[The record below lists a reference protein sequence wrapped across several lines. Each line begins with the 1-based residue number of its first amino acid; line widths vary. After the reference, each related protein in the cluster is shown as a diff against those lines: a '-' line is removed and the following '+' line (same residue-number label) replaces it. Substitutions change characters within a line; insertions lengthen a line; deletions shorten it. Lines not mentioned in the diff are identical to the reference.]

1 MQEAIRFLSNL
12 FDIPRDV
19 AVKLLGSLL
28 VILLLWFLRFLVL
41 RIVRRRSDSP
51 VIHYKWKKNSV
62 YATVLIG
69 ILIIGRIWFEAFQS
83 LATFFGLLSAGL
95 AVALRDPI
103 TDLAAWLFIIWRR
116 PFEIGD
122 RIEIG
127 DNRGDVIDQRVFKF
141 TINEI
146 GKWVDADQS
155 TGRIIH
161 VPNHS
166 VFTDPVINYNSRQ
179 FRFIWH
185 EIPVLIT
192 FESDWKTTKSLLLD
206 IAKKR
211 CSEVVEEAQRQLRL
225 ASREFMIH
233 YNVLT
238 PTVYTDV
245 QDSGVRLTLR
255 YLTDPR
261 KRRGMQE
268 TIWEDIL
275 SAFKEYD
282 NIDLAYPTTRMY
294 QNWREGKPGTKPEGS

>member
-19 AVKLLGSLL
+19 SIKLLGSLL
-28 VILLLWFLRFLVL
+28 IILLLWLVRFLVL

-51 VIHYKWKKNSV
+51 IIHYKWKKNSV
-62 YATVLIG
+62 YAAVLIG
-69 ILIIGRIWFEAFQS
+69 VLIIGRIWFEAFQS

-103 TDLAAWLFIIWRR
+103 TDLAAWFFIIWRK
-116 PFEIGD
+116 PFGIGD
-122 RIEIG
+122 RVEIG
-127 DNRGDVIDQRVFKF
+127 ENRGDVIDQRVFKF

-161 VPNHS
+161 VPNHQ
-166 VFTDPVINYNSRQ
+166 VFTNPVINYNSRQ

-192 FESDWKTTKSLLLD
+192 FESDWKTAKSLLLD
-206 IAKKR
+206 ITRKR

-275 SAFKEYD
+275 TAFKEYD

-294 QNWREGKPGTKPEGS
+294 QNWREGKPGTKPEES

>member
-19 AVKLLGSLL
+19 SIKLLGSLL
-28 VILLLWFLRFLVL
+28 IILLLWLVRFLVL

-51 VIHYKWKKNSV
+51 IIHYKWKKNSV
-62 YATVLIG
+62 YAAVLVG
-69 ILIIGRIWFEAFQS
+69 VLIIGRIWFEAFQS
-83 LATFFGLLSAGL
+83 LATFLGLLSAGL

-103 TDLAAWLFIIWRR
+103 TDLAAWLFIIWRK
-116 PFEIGD
+116 PFGIGD
-122 RIEIG
+122 RVEIG
-127 DNRGDVIDQRVFKF
+127 ENRGDVIDQRVFKF

-161 VPNHS
+161 IPNHQI
-166 VFTDPVINYNSRQ
+166 FTNPVINYNSRQ

-192 FESDWKTTKSLLLD
+192 FESDWKTAKSLLLD
-206 IAKKR
+206 ITRKR

-245 QDSGVRLTLR
+245 QDSGVR
-255 YLTDPR
+255 
-261 KRRGMQE
+261 
-268 TIWEDIL
+268 
-275 SAFKEYD
+275 
-282 NIDLAYPTTRMY
+282 
-294 QNWREGKPGTKPEGS
+294 

>member
-12 FDIPRDV
+12 FDIPRAV
-19 AVKLLGSLL
+19 AIKLFGSLL
-28 VILLLWFLRFLVL
+28 VILLLWFIRFLVL
-41 RIVRRRSDSP
+41 RIVRRRTDSP
-51 VIHYKWKKNSV
+51 IIHYKWKKNSV
-62 YATVLIG
+62 YAAVLLG
-69 ILIIGRIWFEAFQS
+69 ILTIGRIWFEAFQS

-103 TDLAAWLFIIWRR
+103 TDLAAWLFIIWRK

-127 DNRGDVIDQRVFKF
+127 ANRGDVIDQRVFKF

-161 VPNHS
+161 VPNHQ
-166 VFTDPVINYNSRQ
+166 VFANPLINYNSRQ

-192 FESDWKTTKSLLLD
+192 FESDWKTAKSLLLN
-206 IAKKR
+206 ISQNR
-211 CSEVVEEAQRQLRL
+211 CNEVVKEAERQLRL
-225 ASREFMIH
+225 ASRELMIH
-233 YNVLT
+233 YSVLT

-261 KRRGMQE
+261 NRRGMQE

-275 SAFKEYD
+275 TAFSKHD

-294 QNWREGKPGTKPEGS
+294 QNWREGKPGTKPPES

>member
-12 FDIPRDV
+12 FDIPK
-19 AVKLLGSLL
+19 AMAIKLLGSLL
-28 VILLLWFLRFLVL
+28 VILVLWFIRFLIL
-41 RIVRRRSDSP
+41 RIVRRRTDSP
-51 VIHYKWKKNSV
+51 IIRYKWKKNSV
-62 YATVLIG
+62 YATVIIG
-69 ILIIGRIWFEAFQS
+69 VLIIGRIWFEAFQS

-103 TDLAAWLFIIWRR
+103 TDLAAWLFIIWRK

-161 VPNHS
+161 IPNHQ
-166 VFTDPVINYNSRQ
+166 VFANPVINYNSRQ

-192 FESDWKTTKSLLLD
+192 FESDWKTAKSLLLD
-206 IAKKR
+206 IAQNR
-211 CSEVVEEAQRQLRL
+211 CSEVVKEAEHQLRL

-275 SAFKEYD
+275 TAFSKYD
-282 NIDLAYPTTRMY
+282 DIDLAYPTTRMY
-294 QNWREGKPGTKPEGS
+294 QNWREGKPGTKPKE